1 MNAFNTL
8 GRYMSMRFLLT
19 VLGVFFLFQV
29 LIFFIDF
36 VEMLRQSG
44 KNDAIPMTTLLL
56 VTLTRL
62 PGFSEL
68 TMPFAVLIG
77 AMGTFLMLSRTSEL
91 VIMRASGISVWQ
103 FLQPGLAVALILGAL
118 AVTLYNPFAA
128 GAKAYSEKL
137 FAESFGASK
146 TALSS
151 GASVWVSQEG
161 IDGPSILHAQ
171 AVADRGQT
179 LAGVTLLQF
188 DASKK
193 FVERIEARKG
203 FLKDGYWQ
211 LEDGAVSDIEGKST
225 PFKVYLA
232 STTLTASQVGE
243 TISSVESLSFWELPK
258 HIKRTEDAKLSAHS
272 ADRYKL
278 YYNMLLAKPL
288 LLAAMTL
295 MAATCSLRAFRFGK
309 IQTMVIAGLGAG
321 FGFYVFSEL
330 SRKLGAAG
338 MVSVTVSAWMPI
350 VIAMLGA
357 VTILLHQ
364 EDG

>member
-1 MNAFNTL
+1 MTAFNTL
-8 GRYMSMRFLLT
+8 GRYMSFRFLTT
-19 VLGVFFLFQV
+19 VLGVFFLFMV
-29 LIFFIDF
+29 LSFFIDF

-44 KNDAIPMTTLLL
+44 KQDNIPMSTLLT

-62 PGFSEL
+62 PVFSEI

-77 AMGTFLMLSRTSEL
+77 AMGTFLMLSRSSEL
-91 VIMRASGISVWQ
+91 TIIRASGISVWQ
-103 FLQPGLAVALILGAL
+103 FLQPGLSVALVLGILAI
-118 AVTLYNPFAA
+118 TLYNPFAA
-128 GAKAYSEKL
+128 ASKAYSEKL
-137 FAESFGASK
+137 YAESFGASK

-151 GASVWVSQEG
+151 GTGVWVHQDSV
-161 IDGPSILHAQ
+161 DGPSILHAQ
-171 AVADRGQT
+171 AVADQGQS

-203 FLKDGYWQ
+203 TLKDGYWQ
-211 LEDGAVSDIEGKST
+211 LENGAVSDVDGKT
-225 PFKVYLA
+225 QPFKVYLS

-243 TISSVESLSFWELPK
+243 TIGSVESLSFWELPK
-258 HIKRTEDAKLSAHS
+258 YIARSEKSDLAAHS
-272 ADRYKL
+272 AGRYKL
-278 YYNMLLAKPL
+278 YYQMLLAKPL

-295 MAATCSLRAFRFGK
+295 VAATCSLRAFRFGR
-309 IQTMVIAGLGAG
+309 IQTMVIAGLSAG

-338 MVSVTVSAWMPI
+338 MVPVSVSAWMPI
-350 VIAMLGA
+350 VIAILIA
-357 VTILLHQ
+357 VTMLLHQ